1 MDMFCFRFVDVN
13 DAVKNFRPRGQAKMV
28 SAAGGKELHEYWK
41 CIDDFLDFSLQAII
55 KVSNSFSAT
64 EIFAAPPQSFAQS
77 YLVVCAT
84 SVRLQSDGR

>member
-1 MDMFCFRFVDVN
+1 MEKAKSHLHVGPHYTILSIPHYFR
-13 DAVKNFRPRGQAKMV
+13 
-28 SAAGGKELHEYWK
+28 
-41 CIDDFLDFSLQAII
+41 DFSLRAII